1 MRTRTRPR
9 KRVRDPGFE
18 RLGDAR
24 AGGLNGRRDALTAG
38 GGDSL
43 SVEDGQGH
51 GVAKKPRNPPTF
63 AVEQAAE
70 VGATT
75 IVSVGQ

>member
-1 MRTRTRPR
+1 MELR
-9 KRVRDPGFE
+9 
-18 RLGDAR
+18 
-24 AGGLNGRRDALTAG
+24 
-38 GGDSL
+38 
-43 SVEDGQGH
+43 
-51 GVAKKPRNPPTF
+51 KKPRNPPTF